1 MSLDDAEG
9 GNEQVKL
16 LKTSNTCINDVLFDD
31 LLVEILHRLPA
42 KWAAQCKLVCKRWL
56 SIVSSSYFLR
66 CIIMFRCITMCNDN
80 EEGEKL
86 RAICGGN
93 QMLMASKK
101 PGSKLSLDFLPCFAQ
116 GQDPEDFKIVGCSFG
131 LLLCCI
137 GQFYPSIYY
146 VCNPF
151 TEKWV
156 ELPSPPG
163 SCEIVQIG
171 FIRDPWYHV
180 DERNNVVIN
189 PDCGFKVVHVANSSE
204 VIFELVV
211 EIFSSKT
218 RQWTKHIVS
227 FPQGY
232 TSTDCHPILFFNTK
246 MYWLAQ
252 QGVVIYDPNHKRI
265 HGVVTD
271 PTDEVQEEGVK
282 CLRQCSGSL
291 WLHQQ
296 IYWDIYIWQAECED
310 NNLINWSSRRWV
322 NLLDLRWS
330 NLQDLRSYPY
340 LLVVHHDDPD
350 ILYFWC
356 VTSGNPFIASCD
368 MRTQTLEFVCE
379 WSDGN

>member
-31 LLVEILHRLPA
+31 LLVEILHRLPG
-42 KWAAQCKLVCKRWL
+42 KLVAQCKLVCKRWL
-56 SIVSSSYFLR
+56 SIVSSSYFLH
-66 CIIMFRCITMCNDN
+66 CIIMCYDN
-80 EEGEKL
+80 EKVEKL
-86 RAICGGN
+86 RAICGGK

-116 GQDPEDFKIVGCSFG
+116 GQDLEDFKIVGSSGG

-146 VCNPF
+146 VYNPL
-151 TEKWV
+151 TKKWV

-163 SCEIVQIG
+163 SCEI
-171 FIRDPWYHV
+171 
-180 DERNNVVIN
+180 
-189 PDCGFKVVHVANSSE
+189 VVHVANSSE

-211 EIFSSKT
+211 EIFSSET

-232 TSTDCHPILFFNTK
+232 TSTNCHPILFFNTK

-265 HGVVTD
+265 NGVVTD
-271 PTDEVQEEGVK
+271 PTDKVQGEGVK

-296 IYWDIYIWQAECED
+296 IYWDLYIWQAKCED
-310 NNLINWSSRRWV
+310 NNLVNWSSRRWV
-322 NLLDLRWS
+322 NLQDLRWS
-330 NLQDLRSYPY
+330 NLQDLRSYLY
-340 LLVVHHDDPD
+340 LLAMHHDDPD
-350 ILYFWC
+350 ILYFG
-356 VTSGNPFIASCD
+356 V
-368 MRTQTLEFVCE
+368 
-379 WSDGN
+379 